1 MMINNI
7 FAIIIFLLISPL
19 FLLISIIIVISDGFP
34 VLYKQKRIGYK
45 NSYFYLYKFRT
56 MKKNTPELASHLLS
70 NPDIHLIRTGKFLR
84 TFSLD
89 EIPQLINIIKS
100 DMNFIGPRPALHNQ
114 DDLKKLRT
122 DYHIHLL
129 VPGLTG
135 WAQVNGRD
143 QLSIKEKVNL
153 DKFYYENENFFLDF
167 KIIMLTIIKVMRR
180 RGVSH

>member
-1 MMINNI
+1 MINR
-7 FAIIIFLLISPL
+7 IIALIILLLISPL
-19 FLLISIIIVISDGFP
+19 LLFVSITIVLSDGFP
-34 VLYKQKRIGYK
+34 IFYKQKRIGFN
-45 NSYFYLYKFRT
+45 NSYFFLYKFRT
-56 MKKNTPELASHLLS
+56 MRKNTPELASHLLS
-70 NPDIHLIRTGKFLR
+70 NPDIYLIRTGKFLR

-114 DDLKKLRT
+114 NDLKKLRT
-122 DYHIHLL
+122 EHNIHLQ

-153 DKFYYENENFFLDF
+153 DKFYYENEDF
-167 KIIMLTIIKVMRR
+167 ILNLKIIFLTIIKVIR
-180 RGVSH
+180 RGEVSH

>member
-7 FAIIIFLLISPL
+7 FALIIFLLISPF
-19 FLLISIIIVISDGFP
+19 FLLISAIILLSDGFP
-34 VLYKQKRIGYK
+34 IFYRQKRIGYK

-56 MKKNTPELASHLLS
+56 MKKDTPELASHLLS
-70 NPDIHLIRTGKFLR
+70 NPDTHLIKFGKFLR

-89 EIPQLINIIKS
+89 EIPQLINIILS

-122 DYHIHLL
+122 DHYIHLL

-143 QLSIKEKVNL
+143 L
-153 DKFYYENENFFLDF
+153 
-167 KIIMLTIIKVMRR
+167 IIYQGK
-180 RGVSH
+180 S